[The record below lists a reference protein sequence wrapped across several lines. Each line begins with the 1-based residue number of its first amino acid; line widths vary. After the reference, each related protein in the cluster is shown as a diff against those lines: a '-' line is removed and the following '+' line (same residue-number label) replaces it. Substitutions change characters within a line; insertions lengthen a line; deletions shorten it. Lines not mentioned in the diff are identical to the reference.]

1 MSGTKSKRNSQR
13 RKRSKVSENGFSTF
27 ISVIPSMIP
36 LVFKLGIVYL
46 RFKRKAKRAGKA
58 FKKELIKNGI
68 DKETAKLLTED
79 YLRSSR
85 VLRQFDFSDLMSEK
99 KWKEAKAEYEL

>member
-1 MSGTKSKRNSQR
+1 
-13 RKRSKVSENGFSTF
+13 
-27 ISVIPSMIP
+27 MIP

-46 RFKRKAKRAGKA
+46 RFKRKAKRAGKV
-58 FKKELIKNGI
+58 FQKELIKNGI

-85 VLRQFDFSDLMSEK
+85 VLRQFDFSDMMSEK
-99 KWKEAKAEYEL
+99 HWKEAKAEYEL